1 MSGFRIIRQEGAHA
15 VRPPFNFPVACY
27 LTCEIIFA
35 EPDEEGSP
43 G

>member
-15 VRPPFNFPVACY
+15 VHPPFNFPVACY

-35 EPDEEGSP
+35 GPDEEGSP